1 MQRALALVFL
11 LPLVAMAKQKPDLD
25 ALFEKHTFTKGDEK
39 LNYRMMT
46 PAKVEGKKTYPLV
59 IFLHGAGER
68 GDDNKAQLKHGAAE
82 FAKAAT
88 REKHPCFL
96 IAPQCPAKGWW
107 AGSFRGKSMPGSGKL
122 VLELIEKVCKEQP
135 IDKKR
140 IYITGLSMGGF
151 GSWALLAEKP
161 DLFAA
166 GIPICGG
173 GDEKA
178 AEKLA
183 KIPIWVFHGDED
195 KAVKVDLSRAMVKA
209 IEKAG
214 GKPKYTEYKGVGH
227 DSWTQTYRNAEV
239 IDWLFAQKKE

>member
-1 MQRALALVFL
+1 MHRALTLVFL
-11 LPLVAMAKQKPDLD
+11 LPLVAMAQKKPDLD
-25 ALFEKHTFTKGDEK
+25 PLFEKHTFTKGDEK

-46 PAKVEGKKTYPLV
+46 PAKVEDKKTYPLV

-68 GDDNKAQLKHGAAE
+68 GDDNAAQLKHGVAE

-88 REKHPCFL
+88 RKKHPCYL
-96 IAPQCPAKGWW
+96 IAPQCPPKTGWAPFGKTKAAP
-107 AGSFRGKSMPGSGKL
+107 AGALVVELVEKL
-122 VLELIEKVCKEQP
+122 CKELP

-151 GSWALLAEKP
+151 GSWNLMAKHP

-166 GIPICGG
+166 GVPICGG
-173 GDEKA
+173 GDVKT

-183 KIPIWVFHGDED
+183 KIPIWAFHGDED
-195 KAVKVDLSRAMVKA
+195 KAVKVDLSRGMIKA

-227 DSWTQTYRNAEV
+227 DSWTQTYKNAEV
-239 IDWLFAQKKE
+239 IDWLFEQKKD